1 MNEEFKAIAES
12 EERAK
17 KTREALGYKPYKP
30 MGFNGAK
37 EYEPLTLNASIEIF
51 DILMTKASRDL
62 SHEEYELFFG
72 HILKQYEET
81 YKELN
86 PYPTWIL
93 N

>member
-1 MNEEFKAIAES
+1 MNEEFKAIVES

-17 KTREALGYKPYKP
+17 KTREALGYKPYNP
-30 MGFNGAK
+30 MWFNGAK

-62 SHEEYELFFG
+62 SHEEYELFFR